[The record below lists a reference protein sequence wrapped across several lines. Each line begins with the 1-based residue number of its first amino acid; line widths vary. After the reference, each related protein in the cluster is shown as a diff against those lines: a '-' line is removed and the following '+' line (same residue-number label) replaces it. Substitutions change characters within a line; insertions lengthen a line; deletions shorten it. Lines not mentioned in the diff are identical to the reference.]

1 MSSDGVYVKMW
12 EFTAKP
18 EARAEFENFYGPDG
32 EWVQLF
38 RRSKGFLR
46 TEFFRDR
53 NTENRYVTLDYF
65 TSKAAYQDF
74 RRELQQEYE
83 ALDRRCD
90 GLIESE
96 REIGAFTALGGS
108 ILRVEAGAT

>member
-1 MSSDGVYVKMW
+1 MNPGGVYVAIW

-38 RRSKGFLR
+38 RRSKSFLR
-46 TEFFRDR
+46 TELFRDR
-53 NTENRYVTLDYF
+53 NAENHYVTMDYF
-65 TSKAAYQDF
+65 ASKAGYDDF
-74 RRELQQEYE
+74 LREFRQEYD

-90 GLIESE
+90 AVLEGEKEVGVFL
-96 REIGAFTALGGS
+96 ALGGS
-108 ILRVEAGAT
+108 SFRAGA

>member
-1 MSSDGVYVKMW
+1 MSSDGVYVTIW

-18 EARAEFENFYGPDG
+18 EFRAEFENFYGPGG

-38 RRSKGFLR
+38 RRSQAFLR

-53 NTENRYVTLDYF
+53 QSENRYVTVDYF
-65 TSKAAYQDF
+65 SSKAGFDDF
-74 RRELQQEYE
+74 MRELRQEYE
-83 ALDRRCD
+83 ALDRRSD
-90 GLIESE
+90 GLTDSQ

-108 ILRVEAGAT
+108 VLRTGA

>member
-18 EARAEFENFYGPDG
+18 GAQVEFENFYGPDG

-46 TEFFRDR
+46 TEFFHDR

-65 TSKAAYQDF
+65 SSKAAYDDF
-74 RRELQQEYE
+74 RRELRQEYE

-90 GLIESE
+90 GLLENE
-96 REIGAFTALGGS
+96 TEIGAFTVLGGS
-108 ILRVEAGAT
+108 EFRA

>member
-1 MSSDGVYVKMW
+1 MSPDGVYVKMW
-12 EFTAKP
+12 EFTTKP
-18 EARAEFENFYGPDG
+18 GAQVEFENFYGPDG

-53 NTENRYVTLDYF
+53 NTENRYVTLDHF
-65 TSKAAYQDF
+65 SSKAAYDDF

-83 ALDRRCD
+83 ALDRRCSAVT
-90 GLIESE
+90 ESE
-96 REIGAFTALGGS
+96 REIGSFTALGAS
-108 ILRVEAGAT
+108 ILRAGA